1 MGNFDSKQKK
11 ENSVVTE
18 DESEPVVRFFETKEE
33 IVYCPRNLEPDIQKL
48 LQIMEEC
55 SQQTI
60 QSVNK
65 YHQKTLKIIDD
76 ALSEKIK

>member
-60 QSVNK
+60 QSVNEC
-65 YHQKTLKIIDD
+65 HQNTIKIVDNI
-76 ALSEKIK
+76 LEHKN